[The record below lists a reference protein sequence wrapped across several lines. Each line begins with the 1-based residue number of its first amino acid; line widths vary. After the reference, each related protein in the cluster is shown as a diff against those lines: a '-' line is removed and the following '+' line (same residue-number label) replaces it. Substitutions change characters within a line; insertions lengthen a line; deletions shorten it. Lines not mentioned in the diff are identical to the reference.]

1 MTPYGHQALQQQIAQ
16 PHGVGNRRILTVPLH
31 EADRLDGIVR
41 GVLLETLRVPATRV
55 GPFRWRAEVGS
66 FRPVV
71 VDVAAWPTDGQRMS
85 LEVRIDHQV
94 GAVFWLV
101 LAVSVLTVVGW
112 VFVLL
117 ALVQTGTQDRVQRTA
132 TLLAVTSRLAQA
144 LPEPPP
150 GGYRGY

>member
-16 PHGVGNRRILTVPLH
+16 PHGVGNCRTLVVPLH
-31 EADRLDGIVR
+31 EAERLDGIVR
-41 GVLLETLRVPATRV
+41 GVLLETLRVPPARLSQYH
-55 GPFRWRAEVGS
+55 WRSEVGS

-71 VDVAAWPTDGQRMS
+71 VDVRAWPADGQRMN
-85 LEVRIDHQV
+85 LEVRIGHQI
-94 GAVFWLV
+94 GATFWIV
-101 LAVSVLTVVGW
+101 LALSVLTVIGW

-117 ALVQTGTQDRVQRTA
+117 ALVQTGTQERVQRTS
-132 TLLAVTSRLAQA
+132 TLLAVTSRLAQM